1 MTFDDLSAAIKA
13 LASPMV
19 PKEETLQGLS
29 RRLTE
34 RTFDRGQHLSRVGE
48 VADTLYFVRSGLL
61 RYYYLSDDKE
71 HTGQFFDAGTFV
83 ADLSSITT
91 GTPTQQNI
99 EALEPS
105 LVVSIPVA
113 SLLEAYEADH
123 AMERF
128 GRKLVETAMVGS
140 QRRSASLLVRS
151 PEQRYDT
158 FVQSRPEIAG
168 RVAQYMVASYLGI
181 TPESLSR
188 LRARRVSRN

>member
-1 MTFDDLSAAIKA
+1 MNDLAEAIKE

-19 PKEETLQGLS
+19 PREGTLQTLT
-29 RRLTE
+29 RRVTE
-34 RTFDRGQHLSRVGE
+34 RTLDRGQHLTRAGE
-48 VADTLYFVRSGLL
+48 VAVALYFVRSGLL

-71 HTGQFFDAGTFV
+71 HTGQFFDNGTFV

-91 GTPTQQNI
+91 GAPTQQFV

-113 SLLEAYEADH
+113 ALQEAYDADH

-128 GRKLVETAMVGS
+128 GRRLVEAAMAGS
-140 QRRSASLLVRS
+140 QRRSANLLVRT
-151 PEQRYDT
+151 PEQLYDS
-158 FVQSRPEIAG
+158 FVRTRPEIAG
-168 RVAQYMVASYLGI
+168 KVAQYMVASYLGI

-188 LRARRVSRN
+188 IRARRTSRP